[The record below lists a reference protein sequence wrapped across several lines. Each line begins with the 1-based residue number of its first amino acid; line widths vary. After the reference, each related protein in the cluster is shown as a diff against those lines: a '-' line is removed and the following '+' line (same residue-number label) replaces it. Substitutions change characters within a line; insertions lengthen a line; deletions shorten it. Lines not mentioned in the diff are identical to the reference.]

1 MPVSPPGQDALDI
14 TTDRTVTT
22 LLNLD
27 HALRLSYGVI
37 TPEPA
42 PVAEPD
48 PERTP
53 ADELALLVPLVEQ
66 LVPRAEVFGYLQDG
80 VLYWFDEHHRQVF
93 QLAEVGNPLPERVV
107 ELISS
112 AQGALVMYE
121 DVASADVAGWGLVR
135 ALRPYENERQ
145 LHNDMIRVYEATA
158 KLLAERETKLDVPV
172 KHGYVLALEALKAA
186 SISIERQQTN
196 SAVLSEGQRVL
207 GMKQAMQA
215 LFVVQSLNNNNF

>member
-1 MPVSPPGQDALDI
+1 MPDPPPGQDALDI

-22 LLNLD
+22 QLNLD
-27 HALRLSYGVI
+27 RALRLSYGVI
-37 TPEPA
+37 TPEPP
-42 PVAEPD
+42 PVAEPN
-48 PERTP
+48 PERVP
-53 ADELALLVPLVEQ
+53 ADELALLVPLAEQ
-66 LVPRAEVFGYLQDG
+66 LAPRAEVFGYLQDG

-107 ELISS
+107 ELITSS
-112 AQGALVMYE
+112 QGALVMYE
-121 DVASADVAGWGLVR
+121 DVASADVAGWGVVR

-145 LHNDMIRVYEATA
+145 LHKDMIKVYEATA

-186 SISIERQQTN
+186 SISVERQQAN
-196 SAVLSEGQRVL
+196 SAVLSEGQRIL

>member
-66 LVPRAEVFGYLQDG
+66 LAPRAEVFAYLQDG
-80 VLYWFDEHHRQVF
+80 VLYWFDEQHRQVF

-107 ELISS
+107 ELITS

-172 KHGYVLALEALKAA
+172 KHGYVLALEALKTA
-186 SISIERQQTN
+186 SISIERQQAN